1 MTNTIV
7 GITVFSFS
15 EDKIIVRDI
24 YCYADDRKAK
34 KIKKFL
40 WRTKQCW
47 LTIKD
52 SIKKREFKLTGFI
65 FRIYSIDDADWAEII
80 SSKNFYTNLVITNVD
95 ENF

>member
-7 GITVFSFS
+7 GITIFSFN

-40 WRTKQCW
+40 WRTKQ
-47 LTIKD
+47 
-52 SIKKREFKLTGFI
+52 S
-65 FRIYSIDDADWAEII
+65 
-80 SSKNFYTNLVITNVD
+80 
-95 ENF
+95 